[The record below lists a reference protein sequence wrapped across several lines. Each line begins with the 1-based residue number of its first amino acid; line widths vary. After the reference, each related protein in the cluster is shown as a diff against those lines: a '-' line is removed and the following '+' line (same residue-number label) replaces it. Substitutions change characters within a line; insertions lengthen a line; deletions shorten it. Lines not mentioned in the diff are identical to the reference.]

1 MNNDTSGINETVE
14 IKNVGTGETTKAPT
28 NDLAT
33 LASMTSITFADVA
46 DFCAISQGSSLAD
59 VTRIYAAR
67 LEEFM
72 KVLVNPEASDEQRI
86 VALAYCLGTDTIWKA
101 MLGELDTRA
110 RIEMLSTIKAKKL
123 NVK

>member
-14 IKNVGTGETTKAPT
+14 IKNAGEEGVNNTPASTPT
-28 NDLAT
+28 P
-33 LASMTSITFADVA
+33 SCITFADVA
-46 DFCAISQGSSLAD
+46 DFCAISQGSTLSD

-72 KVLVNPEASDEQRI
+72 KEMVNPESNDERRI
-86 VALAYCLGTDTIWKA
+86 IALAYCLGTDTIWKA

-110 RIEMLSTIKAKKL
+110 RIEMLSTIKAKKM
-123 NVK
+123 NGK

>member
-1 MNNDTSGINETVE
+1 MNNDTSGINESIE
-14 IKNVGTGETTKAPT
+14 IKNVTTGETIKAPT
-28 NDLAT
+28 SDPAA

-59 VTRIYAAR
+59 VTRIYTAR

-72 KVLVNPEASDEQRI
+72 RVLVNPEASDEQRI

-123 NVK
+123 NAK